1 MIMKK
6 VDFVGFIE
14 VRNSNPNGDVD
25 MGNMPRQNDDGYGYM
40 TDACIK
46 RKIRDAVALNMQGA
60 EGYDLYIQND
70 YVALQTKAMEPVNAM
85 DAEKFEMMSAD
96 EKSAYLREYML
107 KKYFDIRTFGAVI
120 TTYTTNKWTDG
131 QVKGPVQISFAESV
145 EPIEPTEITIT
156 RVDVSTEKDKAAKD
170 HEMGTKWIVPYGMYR
185 FEGHVS
191 ADLANKAGFTDEDLE
206 ALLDGIW
213 NMYENNKSAAQSDIT
228 VKNLF
233 VFKHDSRLGN
243 CRFSDLDKL
252 IHIERAETPLGKKTY
267 DIHLEGEAPTGVE
280 VKLFG

>member
-1 MIMKK
+1 MNK

-40 TDACIK
+40 TDVCIK
-46 RKIRDAVALNMQGA
+46 RKIRDAVALNMQDT

-70 YVALQTKAMEPVNAM
+70 YVALQTKAMEPVDAM
-85 DAEKFEMMSAD
+85 DEEKFETMPAD

-107 KKYFDIRTFGAVI
+107 KKYFDIRAFGAVI
-120 TTYTTNKWTDG
+120 TTYTKNRWTDG
-131 QVKGPVQISFAESV
+131 QMKGAVQISFAESL
-145 EPIEPTEITIT
+145 EPIQPTELTIT
-156 RVDVSTEKDKAAKD
+156 RVDVSTEKDKETKD
-170 HEMGTKWIVPYGMYR
+170 HDMGAKWIVPYGMYR

-252 IHIERAETPLGKKTY
+252 IRVERAETPLGKKTY
-267 DIHLEGEAPTGVE
+267 DIHLEGETPTGVE
-280 VKLFG
+280 VKVFE

>member
-1 MIMKK
+1 MNK

-40 TDACIK
+40 TDVCIK
-46 RKIRDAVALNMQGA
+46 RKIRDAVALNMQDT

-70 YVALQTKAMEPVNAM
+70 YVALQTKAMEPVDAM
-85 DAEKFEMMSAD
+85 DEEKFETMPAD

-107 KKYFDIRTFGAVI
+107 KKYFDIRAFGAVI
-120 TTYTTNKWTDG
+120 TTYTKNRWTDG
-131 QVKGPVQISFAESV
+131 QMKGAVQISFAESL
-145 EPIEPTEITIT
+145 EPIQPTELTIT
-156 RVDVSTEKDKAAKD
+156 RVDVSTEKDKETKD
-170 HEMGTKWIVPYGMYR
+170 HDMGAKWIVPYGMYR

-252 IHIERAETPLGKKTY
+252 IHIERTETPLGKKTY
-267 DIHLEGEAPTGVE
+267 DIHLEGETPTGVE
-280 VKLFG
+280 VKVFE